1 MSEEHTRLPE
11 VVIINR
17 LMSGQIHFESI
28 SCELSLHKVQLV
40 LEVSH
45 SMQVESHTWQ
55 VLLVES

>member
-1 MSEEHTRLPE
+1 MSEAHTRLPE
-11 VVIINR
+11 VVIIDR
-17 LMSGQIHFESI
+17 LMSRQTHFESI
-28 SCELSLHKVQLV
+28 SCELSLHRVQLV